1 MEWNREYSISEA
13 RKCVY
18 EKKEEMD
25 EGGGYE
31 HTVKLAKMVSI
42 LILPPVTVGHISWN

>member
-1 MEWNREYSISEA
+1 MEKEYGISEA
-13 RKCVY
+13 RKCFY

-31 HTVKLAKMVSI
+31 HTVKTAKSATL
-42 LILPPVTVGHISWN
+42 LILPPVTVGHISWDR